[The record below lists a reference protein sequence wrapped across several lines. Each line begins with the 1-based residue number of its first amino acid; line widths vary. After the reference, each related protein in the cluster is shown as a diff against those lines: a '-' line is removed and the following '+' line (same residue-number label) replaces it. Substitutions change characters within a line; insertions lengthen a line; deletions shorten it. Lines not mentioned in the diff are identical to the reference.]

1 MICRVMRPFCG
12 ALHRLSHGRKERQ
25 ATFFLSEEAKIAI
38 RGWRAMLCLV
48 HLDEQRFTR
57 SLDSFRDEVPSYVI
71 EFDASLTG
79 AGIIWFNKAGNG
91 TEVCMGA
98 SAVDL
103 SGLGFGGD
111 SSYQN
116 TSEYI
121 GAILGIIRLVKM
133 DIRSVDIEL
142 RGDSIAMS
150 QNGEVS
156 GRSSDQRVYG
166 FYYALCGFQSGCQV
180 CNTHNGE
187 RQFGVRSVIS
197 LRGFGPIGG
206 KCCIRMWLW
215 RGPSHWTCRRSCG
228 CRRTS
233 WR

>member
-1 MICRVMRPFCG
+1 
-12 ALHRLSHGRKERQ
+12 
-25 ATFFLSEEAKIAI
+25 
-38 RGWRAMLCLV
+38 
-48 HLDEQRFTR
+48 
-57 SLDSFRDEVPSYVI
+57 
-71 EFDASLTG
+71 
-79 AGIIWFNKAGNG
+79 
-91 TEVCMGA
+91 MGA

-103 SGLGFGGD
+103 SGLGFGED

-121 GAILGIIRLVKM
+121 VAILGIIGLVKM
-133 DIRSVDIEL
+133 KIRSVDIEL

-215 RGPSHWTCRRSCG
+215 RGPSHRSG
-228 CRRTS
+228 TMR
-233 WR
+233 